1 MFKSFIAMTEKATA
15 MKNQVNMLFE
25 TSYYHIINCIQSI
38 ELVSFFPSNHSQ
50 QYNLSGET
58 PSSLPPFFPPSL

>member
-1 MFKSFIAMTEKATA
+1 MTEKATA
-15 MKNQVNMLFE
+15 MKNHVNMLFE

-38 ELVSFFPSNHSQ
+38 ELVFSFPSNHIQ

-58 PSSLPPFFPPSL
+58 PSSSFPPFFPPSL